1 MKKFIKKNPII
12 FSAICIA
19 LTVGLCAGLSVLTDG
34 FETWDPAVIFARDL
48 NTENLLYETY
58 DDMDNTLHPSG
69 ISVEIDNGVIE
80 FAGSIKETETAEDV
94 EFVFATTTLEAG
106 TYTYTC
112 FDHPSLT
119 TYYSMIR
126 YTDHEGVVHVV
137 FGDFT
142 NSKITL
148 PDVVVDGYK
157 TFTLAENTEVEFVL
171 VACVGADVTGVA
183 ARPVLVPGETAG
195 EFYAK

>member
-34 FETWDPAVIFARDL
+34 FETWDPAVIFAKDL
-48 NTENLLYETY
+48 NTENLLYDTY
-58 DDMDNTLHPSG
+58 DDMDKTLHSSG
-69 ISVEIDNGVIE
+69 VSVEIDNGVIE
-80 FAGSIKETETAEDV
+80 FAGSIKETEDAEDA
-94 EFVFATTTLEAG
+94 EFVFATATLAAG

-126 YTDHEGVVHVV
+126 YTDNEGVVHVV

-142 NSKITL
+142 NSKITI
-148 PDVVVDGYK
+148 PDVTVDGYK
-157 TFTLAENTEVEFVL
+157 TFTLTEDTEVEFVL
-171 VACVGADVTGVA
+171 VACVGADVNDVA
-183 ARPVLVPGETAG
+183 ARPVLVIGDIEG